1 MAIPYQPTF
10 SLQPKY
16 GFRYGPSTFAPAVTS
31 AATPPPTYGLDGS
44 AAAPPQVLGT
54 QQGVT
59 QSWQDDPFVDNQ
71 NQRGYATELGYE
83 KGTQNPLGLVSAVV
97 PGMSSL
103 ISLTGY
109 DTTGGGKYT
118 YGNFGTQDTEGNVFG
133 PEGQAFDPATGRAT
147 ASFGPQV
154 ELGDVAGSALG
165 QLGWFGYDESDMI
178 TPPSMRATP
187 EQMDMG
193 LTDMS
198 YAGLMNVPGEVSI
211 LGALDPNKGYDDI
224 AGGAS
229 YNDLSRAGTVT
240 DSLGRAVTS
249 FRSDGTTAAVTT
261 GDAYE
266 TAAAQQAYQ
275 GASSAM
281 DAGFT
286 EAATQMAGGAGAGA
300 YSGFGGMAPDYNA
313 NTYDD
318 DDAGDPTSGPAADDN
333 NFGAATGPGDM
344 DVSNAQSYSNDI
356 DDIEEATGVAYDDPS
371 NDDGDDGGGTH
382 CCTAAEKRG
391 DMSLTEVKK
400 LRAWHRKQSIIW
412 QEGYD
417 IWGKVIAD
425 HLVAKSKW
433 QSDRVRDFYNH
444 KIYGKRTL
452 GSVYADIVIYPMSML
467 IGCGILLSSLITRE
481 KNNETK
487 KSF

>member
-1 MAIPYQPTF
+1 
-10 SLQPKY
+10 
-16 GFRYGPSTFAPAVTS
+16 
-31 AATPPPTYGLDGS
+31 
-44 AAAPPQVLGT
+44 
-54 QQGVT
+54 
-59 QSWQDDPFVDNQ
+59 
-71 NQRGYATELGYE
+71 
-83 KGTQNPLGLVSAVV
+83 
-97 PGMSSL
+97 
-103 ISLTGY
+103 
-109 DTTGGGKYT
+109 
-118 YGNFGTQDTEGNVFG
+118 
-133 PEGQAFDPATGRAT
+133 
-147 ASFGPQV
+147 
-154 ELGDVAGSALG
+154 
-165 QLGWFGYDESDMI
+165 
-178 TPPSMRATP
+178 MRATT

-224 AGGAS
+224 AGGRA
-229 YNDLSRAGTVT
+229 YNDLSTAGTVT

-249 FRSDGTTAAVTT
+249 TRSDGTKAAVTT
-261 GDAYE
+261 GNAYE
-266 TAAAQQAYQ
+266 TAAAQQAFR
-275 GASSAM
+275 GASAAV
-281 DAGFT
+281 DAGLT
-286 EAATQMAGGAGAGA
+286 EAATQMAGGPAAGA
-300 YSGFGGMAPDYNA
+300 YSGFGQMAPDYNA

-318 DDAGDPTSGPAADDN
+318 DEAGDPTSGPAADDN
-333 NFGAATGPGDM
+333 NFGAATGPGDV
-344 DVSNAQSYSNDI
+344 DISNAQSYANDI
-356 DDIEEATGVAYDDPS
+356 DDIEEATGQAYTES
-371 NDDGDDGGGTH
+371 TSDDGDDGGGTH

-467 IGCGILLSSLITRE
+467 IGCGILLSSLIARE